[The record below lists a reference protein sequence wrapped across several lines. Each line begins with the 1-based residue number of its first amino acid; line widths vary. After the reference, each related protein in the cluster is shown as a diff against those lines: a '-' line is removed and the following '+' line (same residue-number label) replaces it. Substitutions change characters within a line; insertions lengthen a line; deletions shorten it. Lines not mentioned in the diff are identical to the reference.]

1 MAADGTASW
10 PASPSERRS
19 LVTMDG
25 GVRVTEVALQRP
37 DRHAYFRAHD
47 DARPAIPRGAGFSF
61 AAASFGSRTT
71 SVEITA
77 FDRVLDFD
85 VQSGQVEVEAG
96 ITLGA
101 LFEFLA
107 PRGYYLPV
115 QPGHHR
121 ITVGGCIAANVHGK
135 NPARDG
141 TFTAQVEGV
150 RLFHPRHGCVELS
163 RDIEP
168 ELFDATCGGLGLTG
182 VIVSARLRA
191 LRLPGTAFHIVHRR
205 AATVAEGARL
215 LVKES
220 AHGDLAYG
228 WFDCSR
234 GGRADEQG
242 TIVTG
247 QFVADRETETTFK
260 LSRSRF
266 SPESRAR
273 LPLSLL
279 HPISIQLMNTVYA
292 WSLRRSGDTVAG
304 LAEAL
309 YPTRVSELYLSL
321 FGRRGFYEYQALI
334 PHAKVEEFVRRLRDQ
349 ATRAGACIALV
360 VAKPFDGVP
369 DLIRFDGCGTSLA
382 VEMPHSAA
390 ADMLMR
396 EIDRLVIDIDGRP
409 NIIKDSRLPRPIFEA
424 TYPHCD
430 RFRRI
435 LRQWDPKRL
444 FRSELSERLGL

>member
-1 MAADGTASW
+1 MAVDGTESW
-10 PASPSERRS
+10 PAGPSEQRA

-25 GVRVTEVALQRP
+25 GVRVADAAFQRP
-37 DRHAYFRAHD
+37 DRHAFFRAHD
-47 DARPAIPRGAGFSF
+47 DALPAIARGAGFSF

-71 SVEITA
+71 SIDVTA

-85 VQSGQVEVEAG
+85 TRSGQVEVEAG

-115 QPGHHR
+115 QPGHPR
-121 ITVGGCIAANVHGK
+121 ITIGGCIAANVHGK

-141 TFTAQVEGV
+141 TFVAQVEKIH
-150 RLFHPRHGCVELS
+150 LFHPHHGSVELS

-168 ELFDATCGGLGLTG
+168 ELFNATCGGLGLTG

-191 LRLPGTAFHIVHRR
+191 LRLPGTAFRVVHRGVTTI
-205 AATVAEGARL
+205 AAGARL
-215 LVKES
+215 LVEES
-220 AHGDLAYG
+220 AGSDLAYG

-234 GGRADEQG
+234 GGGQG
-242 TIVTG
+242 TVMTG
-247 QFVADRETETTFK
+247 QFVADREKETVFK
-260 LSRSRF
+260 LPHSPF
-266 SPESRAR
+266 SPDSRAR

-279 HPISIQLMNTVYA
+279 NPLSVRLMNSAYA
-292 WSLRRSGDTVAG
+292 WSLRRSGDKIVS
-304 LAEAL
+304 LAEAF
-309 YPTRVSELYLSL
+309 YPTRVNELYLSL
-321 FGRRGFYEYQALI
+321 FGRRGFHEYQALV
-334 PHAKVEEFVRRLRDQ
+334 PHPKVPEFVGRLRDQ
-349 ATRAGACIALV
+349 TARTGACIALA

-369 DLIRFDGCGTSLA
+369 DFIRFDGCGTSLA
-382 VEMPHSAA
+382 IEMPRSAA
-390 ADMLMR
+390 AEALMR
-396 EIDRLVIDIDGRP
+396 EIDRLITDFGGRP
-409 NIIKDSRLPRPIFEA
+409 NIVKDSRLPRPVFEA

-430 RFRRI
+430 RFRKI

>member
-1 MAADGTASW
+1 MAGDGTASW
-10 PASPSERRS
+10 PASRSEQRS

-25 GVRVTEVALQRP
+25 GVRIADATLQRP
-37 DRHAYFRAHD
+37 DRHAYFREHD
-47 DARPAIPRGAGFSF
+47 DALPAIPRGAGFSF
-61 AAASFGSRTT
+61 AAASFGNRTM

-85 VQSGQVEVEAG
+85 TRSGQVEVEVG

-115 QPGHHR
+115 QPGHYR

-141 TFTAQVEGV
+141 TFVAQVESV

-163 RDIEP
+163 REIEP

-191 LRLPGTAFHIVHRR
+191 LRLPGAAFRVVNCR
-205 AATVAEGARL
+205 AATIAEGARL
-215 LVKES
+215 LAEKS
-220 AHGDLAYG
+220 ARSDLAYG

-234 GGRADEQG
+234 GGRADWQG

-247 QFVADRETETTFK
+247 QFVSGTENDTAFK

-279 HPISIQLMNTVYA
+279 NPISVQWMNTVYA
-292 WSLRRSGDTVAG
+292 WSLRRSGDTIVS

-309 YPTRVSELYLSL
+309 YPTRVNELYLSL
-321 FGRRGFYEYQALI
+321 FGQRGFYEYQALV
-334 PHAKVEEFVRRLRDQ
+334 PHAKITEFIRRLRDQ
-349 ATRAGACIALV
+349 ATRAGACIALA
-360 VAKPFDGVP
+360 VAKPFNGVP
-369 DLIRFDGCGTSLA
+369 DLIRFDGCGTSL
-382 VEMPHSAA
+382 VIEMPRSAA
-390 ADMLMR
+390 ADALMR
-396 EIDRLVIDIDGRP
+396 EIDRLIVDLDGRP
-409 NIIKDSRLPRPIFEA
+409 NIIKDSRLPRSVFEA
-424 TYPHCD
+424 THPHCD
-430 RFRRI
+430 RFRKI
-435 LRQWDPKRL
+435 LRQWDPRRL